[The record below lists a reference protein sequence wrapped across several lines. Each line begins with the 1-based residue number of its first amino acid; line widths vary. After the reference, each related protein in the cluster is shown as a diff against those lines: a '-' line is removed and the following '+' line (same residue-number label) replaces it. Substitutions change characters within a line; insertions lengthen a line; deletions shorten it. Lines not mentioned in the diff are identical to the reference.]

1 MLIRANLWVKWKL
14 PRPDTRQDSRGR
26 TKGTELRFSFDRNC
40 LKKSASK
47 LHVCSSQQK
56 ISDYNVINWWQIRWQ
71 VPKAREYLA
80 FNITLNWGKS
90 LVGSA
95 LLLIGQFVS
104 VMLSPRSISNGVFLK
119 LVTND
124 WERAALQ
131 ELFHE
136 LFLLKCRK
144 VAGKDYI
151 FGFVMRRSTNWY
163 KVFGGNRRE

>member
-1 MLIRANLWVKWKL
+1 M
-14 PRPDTRQDSRGR
+14 
-26 TKGTELRFSFDRNC
+26 
-40 LKKSASK
+40 KKSDSQ
-47 LHVCSSQQK
+47 LLLFINRCHICCSQQK
-56 ISDYNVINWWQIRWQ
+56 ISDYNVRNRWWIQWQ
-71 VPKAREYLA
+71 APKAREYLV